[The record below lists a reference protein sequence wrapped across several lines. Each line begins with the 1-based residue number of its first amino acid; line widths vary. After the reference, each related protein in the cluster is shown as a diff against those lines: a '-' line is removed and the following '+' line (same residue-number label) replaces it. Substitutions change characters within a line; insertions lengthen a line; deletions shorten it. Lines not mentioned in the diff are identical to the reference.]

1 MNARRQRAM
10 SPRTS
15 YCSLRSLLL
24 RVHYESD
31 GGPGIGSIMR
41 LLRDGDNPGEDQ
53 HAFITAVIT
62 FWLLGAIDGHAKNF
76 SVFLSPGCRY
86 RMTPLYDVVSAQP
99 NVEAREIRRNQFRLA
114 GRRRQPSLP
123 HRYDRTASLP
133 ANCTARQH
141 GSEYSRCHIRGA
153 ARYRGGLLAASRTF
167 SPFPSLRNSQR
178 ERLEAPGFVATG
190 HRL

>member
-76 SVFLSPGCRY
+76 SVFLSPGGPLSDDAALRCGLGAAQCRGP
-86 RMTPLYDVVSAQP
+86 RDPPESVPTSWPSATT
-99 NVEAREIRRNQFRLA
+99 VI
-114 GRRRQPSLP
+114 
-123 HRYDRTASLP
+123 TASIRSHRVTSCKLHSAP
-133 ANCTARQH
+133 AW
-141 GSEYSRCHIRGA
+141 
-153 ARYRGGLLAASRTF
+153 
-167 SPFPSLRNSQR
+167 
-178 ERLEAPGFVATG
+178 ERIF
-190 HRL
+190 